1 MKSIESDIKYFLSRD
16 HAALATVATAV
27 IGAVGTSL
35 LQGHVNWT
43 MVGGVALVAIA
54 GAAKSPI
61 PGVAPTT
68 PADAA
73 GS

>member
-1 MKSIESDIKYFLSRD
+1 MKSIESAIKSLLARD
-16 HAALATVATAV
+16 HAAISTVAVAV

-35 LQGHVNWT
+35 VQGRVNWT

-61 PGVAPTT
+61 GVPGGTN
-68 PADAA
+68 
-73 GS
+73 